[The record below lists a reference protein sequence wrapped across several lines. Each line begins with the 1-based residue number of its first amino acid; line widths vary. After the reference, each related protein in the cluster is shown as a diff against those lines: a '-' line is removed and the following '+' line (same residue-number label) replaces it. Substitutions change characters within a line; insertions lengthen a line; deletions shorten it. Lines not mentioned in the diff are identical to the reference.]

1 MGMLIDAALAAYAAE
16 HSTQP
21 GALMNEVE
29 RHTHTEAD
37 VADPEM
43 VTGGLEAA
51 LLKLLVRLIG
61 ARRIL
66 EVGLFTG
73 YSAIAMAEALED
85 DGKIISCEISEKHA
99 EIAQSF
105 IRRSP
110 DAHKIEVRLGPAVET
125 ISTLDGP
132 FDLVFLD
139 ADKDNYCRYYELILP
154 RLRTG
159 GLIVADNV
167 LWSGKVLNPTEK
179 SDHSIVAFNQMVQSD
194 PRVENVLLTIRD
206 GVTLIRKL

>member
-29 RHTHTEAD
+29 RYTHTEAD
-37 VADPEM
+37 VADPNM

-66 EVGLFTG
+66 EIGSFTG

-125 ISTLDGP
+125 IPTLDGP

-194 PRVENVLLTIRD
+194 PRVENVLLTVRD

>member
-29 RHTHTEAD
+29 RYTHTEAD
-37 VADPEM
+37 VADPNM

-66 EVGLFTG
+66 EIGSFTG

-99 EIAQSF
+99 EIARSF

-125 ISTLDGP
+125 IPTLDGP

-194 PRVENVLLTIRD
+194 PRVENVLLTVRD

>member
-1 MGMLIDAALAAYAAE
+1 MLIDAALAAYAAE

-29 RHTHTEAD
+29 RYTHTEAD
-37 VADPEM
+37 VADPNM

-66 EVGLFTG
+66 EIGSFTG

-110 DAHKIEVRLGPAVET
+110 DAQKIEVRLGPAVET
-125 ISTLDGP
+125 IPTLDGP

-194 PRVENVLLTIRD
+194 PRVENVLLTVRD